1 MIKRKLETT
10 DDKDKPRKKKLVI
23 EIQPETTGDKD
34 KTRKTG
40 DKDKLETTGD
50 KDKTGNLVI
59 R

>member
-1 MIKRKLETT
+1 MIKINQG
-10 DDKDKPRKKKLVI
+10 KKLVI

-40 DKDKLETTGD
+40 DNDKLETTGD
-50 KDKTGNLVI
+50 KDKTGNLMI